1 MKSGGERR
9 VRVARDGRQPS
20 TRMQA
25 RLRAQHGT
33 RPEAR
38 RATARG
44 RGRKGCEYATH
55 GAAIHVST
63 PRARSMSASASA
75 AHGAAPRASSSHAG
89 GSLQPS
95 AAARKQAG
103 ACSPD
108 KARTVHAAKAG
119 LRAVRTGSASAQ
131 AAQKPQGQCEP
142 LGRGPTRPSMQ
153 GGGRCLAQ
161 GRLVHSASLP
171 WGACRGRCLPFA
183 RHRPPPFSPNEFG
196 SDHEYVLHP
205 FVALVSLCR
214 GS

>member
-1 MKSGGERR
+1 MAVNQAPACRPACER
-9 VRVARDGRQPS
+9 S
-20 TRMQA
+20 M
-25 RLRAQHGT
+25 
-33 RPEAR
+33 
-38 RATARG
+38 ARG
-44 RGRKGCEYATH
+44 RRQGGQQHVVAEERKGCEYATH

-63 PRARSMSASASA
+63 PRA

-119 LRAVRTGSASAQ
+119 LRAARTGSASAQ

-161 GRLVHSASLP
+161 GRLGHSASLP
-171 WGACRGRCLPFA
+171 GGACRGRCLPCA

-196 SDHEYVLHP
+196 SNHEYVLHP

-214 GS
+214 GSSS